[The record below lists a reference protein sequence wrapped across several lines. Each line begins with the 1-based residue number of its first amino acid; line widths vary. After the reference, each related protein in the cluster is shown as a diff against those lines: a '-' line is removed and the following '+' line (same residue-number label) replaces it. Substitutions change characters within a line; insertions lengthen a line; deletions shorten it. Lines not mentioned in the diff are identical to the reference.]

1 MEFRKLIAFGKGSF
15 IISLPKKWTEKH
27 NLTKGHLIGVE
38 ETSDGLIIS
47 AKTSDTKAK
56 KKSITI
62 PAENKSIPL
71 LTSEII
77 SAYLGNADT
86 IEVLS
91 NNLQKNA
98 LTIKNTLRNLAG
110 MEVME
115 QTATKLVAKYL
126 IDKKE
131 ISIPLIIRRMDNITR
146 AMVQDVIQF
155 LDQQQDVANIVQRDT
170 DVNRLHFLAYREIRA
185 AILDPRLANS
195 INMTH
200 LDLHTSKHIVQHI
213 ERIADCQKGI
223 AKRVDQIDLKKESLD
238 WLKKV
243 YTQVSNYYS
252 DIMKSYYTK
261 DLKLA
266 YKVEF
271 NINSLF
277 DECDDFLGSHVHSY
291 TLSKKA
297 APKSKDRKIAIS
309 QIIGFLKI
317 MVANVQYLARNII
330 DG

>member
-91 NNLQKNA
+91 NDLQKNA

-146 AMVQDVIQF
+146 AMAQDVLQF
-155 LDQQQDVANIVQRDT
+155 FDKKQDVENIAQRDT

-185 AILDPRLANS
+185 AIIDPRLANS
-195 INMTH
+195 LQMSQ
-200 LDLHTSKHIVQHI
+200 LDLHTSKHIVQRI
-213 ERIADCQKGI
+213 ERIADCQKEI
-223 AKRVDQIDLKKESLD
+223 ARSVDQINLQKKSLD
-238 WLKKV
+238 RLKSL
-243 YTQVSNYYS
+243 YGSINGHYSNV
-252 DIMKSYYTK
+252 MKSYYTK
-261 DLKLA
+261 DINLS
-266 YKVEF
+266 YKIELGIVD
-271 NINSLF
+271 LF
-277 DECDDFLGSHVHSY
+277 DKCDSLLDDHVHSN
-291 TLSKKA
+291 TSSNKIPKGRLHQVSLSH
-297 APKSKDRKIAIS
+297 IV
-309 QIIGFLKI
+309 GFLKI
-317 MVANVQYLARNII
+317 MVTNIRYIARSIL